1 MSTKVH
7 DLVIRMNQLLY
18 ARNGNNR
25 QQSEREKNAEK
36 LSKFAEKISITIK
49 SVLSVSKKYGLHS
62 GAQIEVAGFIPTG
75 HGDTVRCERCGLEV
89 SDWTSNMK
97 PFTIHQKQAPHCAF
111 IQSMMSEYGPLS
123 LRPLDPR
130 AMNIQNRLQSG
141 EHGNSRKIPELI
153 LCEIKI
159 IQQIRRR
166 TFSHWP
172 PDHVPSVG
180 KMIEAGFF
188 SCNVGD
194 RVICVYCDLICQQWT
209 PHADDPCEIHRII
222 SPKCPYVTTKLT
234 SSSTSPTPS
243 FNNISSNTI
252 YGKTLSGTVNLGSP
266 QSTGFVL
273 TTVRNPAY
281 IELPRRCASFATW
294 PKQNMPSVDDLSLAG
309 FFYTGTGDVVTC
321 FYCNGSLQGWRP
333 NHKPKIQ
340 HAYHFPGCEYAKQL
354 CGNDLYRRIQEIK
367 REKQGKSNE
376 F

>member
-25 QQSEREKNAEK
+25 QQSERDKNVEK
-36 LSKFAEKISITIK
+36 LSQFAEKISITIK
-49 SVLSVSKKYGLHS
+49 SALSLSKKYGPHS
-62 GAQIEVAGFIPTG
+62 RTQIEAAGFIPTG
-75 HGDTVRCERCGLEV
+75 HGNTARCEQCGLEV
-89 SDWTSNMK
+89 SDWTSNME
-97 PFTIHQKQAPHCAF
+97 PFTIHQNQAPHCSF
-111 IQSMMSEYGPLS
+111 IQYITQSISSGKSRLRLSAIEIEETWKINLKESES
-123 LRPLDPR
+123 LE
-130 AMNIQNRLQSG
+130 Q
-141 EHGNSRKIPELI
+141 K
-153 LCEIKI
+153 
-159 IQQIRRR
+159 RRG

-172 PDHVPSVG
+172 LDHIPSVE

-209 PHADDPCEIHRII
+209 SHADDPCEIHRII
-222 SPKCPYVTTKLT
+222 SPKCFYVTTKLT

-266 QSTGFVL
+266 QSNGLVL
-273 TTVRNPAY
+273 TAVRNPAY
-281 IELPRRCASFATW
+281 IEIPRRCASFATW

-333 NHKPKIQ
+333 NHKPKNT
-340 HAYHFPGCEYAKQL
+340 HAYYFPSCEYAKQL
-354 CGNDLYRRIQEIK
+354 CGNELYRRIQEIK
-367 REKQGKSNE
+367 REEQGKSNE
-376 F
+376 L